1 MEGDNKIPF
10 TQNIEIKIEKNIN
23 FPENVEIS
31 HPKPTYNSKII
42 IDTGIDAEEKP
53 NPNSEL
59 NNDEKKENAPEE
71 KKEEEKEE
79 EYDLNKDYN
88 FLSILQF
95 INLFHKVLGLSPIS
109 STDLEFSLLH
119 TDIDPLCCN
128 VLSKLMQKKEQ
139 HRPTKQNKEKDKD
152 GNFTESNNNLIEKS
166 SNNLI
171 QKDKEINNAIFNQEN
186 LIQLNEEL
194 LKKINYF
201 YKIYI
206 RYLKKIYNVTESS
219 KLLDMIKED
228 TDIYN
233 STKYENDFYS
243 FTKFNLS
250 NKYYDDCDIKTELIV
265 KLFRDLNGAHPLRN
279 ISTAQELEILMS
291 NKDNEKN
298 NQNYQSTTEV
308 IDINNN
314 SIISEENN
322 TGVKTFES
330 LKTKQKVIILMF
342 FCNYCMS
349 FSGRQPLYLEEI
361 MSNTEDNFVENK
373 KILPL
378 FFDKNNYNYYIFPL
392 NKDCRIYKEK
402 IESWQ
407 IAKSIKESF
416 DIKIKNYSELEKML
430 EEEKDQNIT
439 KKLKDKLLE
448 FKANDEEEQKKIN
461 ANLKKEEI
469 YLKAKKL
476 REMNK
481 NCSEVEKY
489 KNTDYLLMS
498 MSNHM
503 MTRRQLNQITQLSQ
517 VSTRNKFNSLILK
530 EKPKELT
537 EEEKHQMKIEK
548 EKLEREKRMEKRNQR
563 IEKMQREEEYKL
575 AHPEEAQKLLNK
587 KKNREKEKKRN
598 KKRHS
603 WSDEESEY
611 DDNEFEEELLE
622 NYDNSDSEKKLKKKR
637 ASSSLKNIV
646 LSDEDEEIE
655 ENMYQPKKKKTKNLE
670 GGPNPVPQD
679 GESENKSEIIN
690 DGCLIYRYNSNQ
702 IELDGEWYVA
712 NDETNK
718 ERISYLFSGSQKTKE
733 ILLNIENTDI
743 NINMCS
749 ANLVECIQLDILF
762 KYCLEFLNGDYSG
775 YFIYYSKTIEER
787 FNINLDVQ
795 DSLVKISGTGNN
807 SLGNFN
813 LSGYFNFY
821 RNKEIIKEKNNVED
835 QVIKLAEFKINK
847 NYTKF
852 DPSVNE
858 KVIKSYKSV
867 KKNDKI
873 DIRLSDGIICAEVIE
888 SRSNK

>member
-1 MEGDNKIPF
+1 MEGDNKNSF
-10 TQNIEIKIEKNIN
+10 NQNIEIKIEKNIN
-23 FPENVEIS
+23 FPENVEFEQ
-31 HPKPTYNSKII
+31 PKPTYNSKII
-42 IDTGIDAEEKP
+42 IDTGEDPEEKP
-53 NPNSEL
+53 NSK
-59 NNDEKKENAPEE
+59 DEVKKENNEVNKENIEE
-71 KKEEEKEE
+71 VKKEEEKEE
-79 EYDLNKDYN
+79 KEEEEKYDLNKDYN

-109 STDLEFSLLH
+109 STELEFSLLH

-128 VLSKLMQKKEQ
+128 VLSKLLQKKEQ

-152 GNFTESNNNLIEKS
+152 GNFTESNNNLVEKS
-166 SNNLI
+166 SNNI
-171 QKDKEINNAIFNQEN
+171 TQKDKEINNAIFNQEN

-206 RYLKKIYNVTESS
+206 RYLKKIYNITDST

-228 TDIYN
+228 TEIYN

-265 KLFRDLNGAHPLRN
+265 KLFRDLNGEHPLRN
-279 ISTAQELEILMS
+279 INTSQELEILMS

-298 NQNYQSTTEV
+298 NQNYQSTTEI

-314 SIISEENN
+314 SVISEENN

-330 LKTKQKVIILMF
+330 LKTKQKVILLMF

-361 MSNTEDNFVENK
+361 MSNTEENFVDNK

-378 FFDKNNYNYYIFPL
+378 FFDKNSYNYYIFPL

-407 IAKSIKESF
+407 VSKSIKESF
-416 DIKIKNYSELEKML
+416 DIRIKNYSELEKLL
-430 EEEKDQNIT
+430 EEEKDQNIV
-439 KKLKDKLLE
+439 KILKDKLLE

-461 ANLKKEEI
+461 ANMKKEEI

-537 EEEKHQMKIEK
+537 EEEKHQMKVEK

-563 IEKMQREEEYKL
+563 YEKMQREKEYEL
-575 AHPEEAQKLLNK
+575 NHPEEAQKLLNK
-587 KKNREKEKKRN
+587 KKNREKERKKN

-611 DDNEFEEELLE
+611 EDNEFEEELLE
-622 NYDNSDSEKKLKKKR
+622 NYDNSDSEKKTKKKR
-637 ASSSLKNIV
+637 GNGSLKNIV
-646 LSDEDEEIE
+646 LSDDDEDIG
-655 ENMYQPKKKKTKNLE
+655 ENMYQPKKKKAKNINNESTDNLQ
-670 GGPNPVPQD
+670 QD
-679 GESENKSEIIN
+679 SNENKSEIIN
-690 DGCLIYRYNSNQ
+690 DGYLIYRYSSNQ
-702 IELDGEWYVA
+702 IELDGNWYVA
-712 NDETNK
+712 NDPSWK

-733 ILLNIENTDI
+733 IKLNIENTDI

-762 KYCLEFLNGDYSG
+762 QNCLEFLNGDYTG

-787 FNINLDVQ
+787 FNINLDIQ

-807 SLGNFN
+807 SLGNFELN
-813 LSGYFNFY
+813 GYFNFF
-821 RNKEIIKEKNNVED
+821 RNKDIIKEKNSVED
-835 QVIKLAEFKINK
+835 QVIKIAEFKINK
-847 NYTKF
+847 NYTLF
-852 DPSVNE
+852 NPTENE
-858 KVIKSYKSV
+858 KVIKSYNHRR
-867 KKNDKI
+867 KKND
-873 DIRLSDGIICAEVIE
+873 VIE
-888 SRSNK
+888 EGEE

>member
-1 MEGDNKIPF
+1 MEGDNKNSF
-10 TQNIEIKIEKNIN
+10 NQNIEIKIEKNIN
-23 FPENVEIS
+23 FPENVEFEQ
-31 HPKPTYNSKII
+31 PKPTYNSKII
-42 IDTGIDAEEKP
+42 IDTGEDPEEKP
-53 NPNSEL
+53 NSK
-59 NNDEKKENAPEE
+59 DEVKKENNKVNKENIEEE
-71 KKEEEKEE
+71 KKEEKKEEKEKEE
-79 EYDLNKDYN
+79 EEKYDLNKDYN

-109 STDLEFSLLH
+109 STELEFSLLH

-128 VLSKLMQKKEQ
+128 VLSKLLQKKEQ

-152 GNFTESNNNLIEKS
+152 GNFTESNNNLVEKS
-166 SNNLI
+166 SNNI
-171 QKDKEINNAIFNQEN
+171 TQKDKEINNAIFNQEN

-206 RYLKKIYNVTESS
+206 RYLKKIYNITDST

-228 TDIYN
+228 TEIYN

-265 KLFRDLNGAHPLRN
+265 KLFRDLNGEHPLRN
-279 ISTAQELEILMS
+279 INTSQELEILMS

-298 NQNYQSTTEV
+298 NQNYQSTTEI

-314 SIISEENN
+314 SVISEENN

-330 LKTKQKVIILMF
+330 LKTKQKVILLMF

-361 MSNTEDNFVENK
+361 MSNTEENFVDNK

-378 FFDKNNYNYYIFPL
+378 FFDKNSYNYYIFPL

-407 IAKSIKESF
+407 VSKSIKESF
-416 DIKIKNYSELEKML
+416 DIRIKNYSELEKLL
-430 EEEKDQNIT
+430 EEEKDQNIV
-439 KKLKDKLLE
+439 KILKDKLLE

-461 ANLKKEEI
+461 ANMKKEEI

-537 EEEKHQMKIEK
+537 EEEKHQMKVEK

-563 IEKMQREEEYKL
+563 YEKMQREKEYEL
-575 AHPEEAQKLLNK
+575 NHPEEAQKLLNK
-587 KKNREKEKKRN
+587 KKNREKERKKN

-611 DDNEFEEELLE
+611 EDNEFEEELLE
-622 NYDNSDSEKKLKKKR
+622 NYDNSDSEKKTKKKR
-637 ASSSLKNIV
+637 GNGSLKNIV
-646 LSDEDEEIE
+646 LSDDDEDIG
-655 ENMYQPKKKKTKNLE
+655 ENMYQPKKKKAKNINNESTDNLQ
-670 GGPNPVPQD
+670 QD
-679 GESENKSEIIN
+679 SNENKSEIIN
-690 DGCLIYRYNSNQ
+690 DGYLIYRYSSNQ
-702 IELDGEWYVA
+702 IELDGNWYVA
-712 NDETNK
+712 NDPSWK

-733 ILLNIENTDI
+733 IKLNIENTDI

-762 KYCLEFLNGDYSG
+762 QNCLEFLNGDYTG

-787 FNINLDVQ
+787 FNINLDIQ

-807 SLGNFN
+807 SLGNFELN
-813 LSGYFNFY
+813 GYFNFF
-821 RNKEIIKEKNNVED
+821 RNKDIIKEKNSVED
-835 QVIKLAEFKINK
+835 QVIKIAEFKINK
-847 NYTKF
+847 NYTLF
-852 DPSVNE
+852 NPTENE
-858 KVIKSYKSV
+858 KVIKSYNHRR
-867 KKNDKI
+867 KKND
-873 DIRLSDGIICAEVIE
+873 VIE
-888 SRSNK
+888 EGEE

>member
-1 MEGDNKIPF
+1 MEGDNKNSF
-10 TQNIEIKIEKNIN
+10 NQNIEIKIEKNIN
-23 FPENVEIS
+23 FPENVEFEQ
-31 HPKPTYNSKII
+31 PKPTYNSKII
-42 IDTGIDAEEKP
+42 IDTGEDPEEKP
-53 NPNSEL
+53 NSK
-59 NNDEKKENAPEE
+59 DEVKKENNEVNKENIEEE
-71 KKEEEKEE
+71 KKEEKKEEKEKEE
-79 EYDLNKDYN
+79 EEKYDLNKDYN

-109 STDLEFSLLH
+109 STELEFSLLH

-128 VLSKLMQKKEQ
+128 VLSKLLQKKEQ

-152 GNFTESNNNLIEKS
+152 GNFTESNNNLVEKS
-166 SNNLI
+166 SNNI
-171 QKDKEINNAIFNQEN
+171 TQKDKEINNAIFNQEN

-228 TDIYN
+228 TEIYN

-265 KLFRDLNGAHPLRN
+265 KLFRDLNGEHPLRN
-279 ISTAQELEILMS
+279 INTSQELEILMS

-298 NQNYQSTTEV
+298 NQNYQSTTEI

-314 SIISEENN
+314 SVISEENN

-330 LKTKQKVIILMF
+330 LKTKQKVILLMF

-361 MSNTEDNFVENK
+361 MSNTEENFVDNK

-378 FFDKNNYNYYIFPL
+378 FFDKNSYNYYIFPL

-407 IAKSIKESF
+407 VSKSIKESF
-416 DIKIKNYSELEKML
+416 DIRIKNYSELEKLL
-430 EEEKDQNIT
+430 EEEKDQNIV
-439 KKLKDKLLE
+439 KILKDKLLE

-461 ANLKKEEI
+461 ANMKKEEI

-537 EEEKHQMKIEK
+537 EEEKHQMKVEK

-563 IEKMQREEEYKL
+563 YEKMQREKEYEL
-575 AHPEEAQKLLNK
+575 NHPEEAQKLLNK
-587 KKNREKEKKRN
+587 KKNREKERKKN

-611 DDNEFEEELLE
+611 EDNEFEEELLE
-622 NYDNSDSEKKLKKKR
+622 NYDNSDSEKKTKKKR
-637 ASSSLKNIV
+637 GNGSLKNIV
-646 LSDEDEEIE
+646 LSDDDEDIG
-655 ENMYQPKKKKTKNLE
+655 ENMYQPKKKKAKNINNESTDNLQ
-670 GGPNPVPQD
+670 QD
-679 GESENKSEIIN
+679 SNENKSEIIN
-690 DGCLIYRYNSNQ
+690 DGYLIYRYSSNQ
-702 IELDGEWYVA
+702 IELDGNWYVA
-712 NDETNK
+712 NDPSWK

-733 ILLNIENTDI
+733 IKLNIENTDI

-762 KYCLEFLNGDYSG
+762 QNCLEFLNGDYTG

-787 FNINLDVQ
+787 FNINLDIQ
-795 DSLVKISGTGNN
+795 DSLVKISGTANN
-807 SLGNFN
+807 SLGNFELN
-813 LSGYFNFY
+813 GYFNFF
-821 RNKEIIKEKNNVED
+821 RNKDIIKEKNSVED
-835 QVIKLAEFKINK
+835 QVIKIAEFKINK
-847 NYTKF
+847 NYTLF
-852 DPSVNE
+852 NPTENE
-858 KVIKSYKSV
+858 KVIKSYNHRR
-867 KKNDKI
+867 KKND
-873 DIRLSDGIICAEVIE
+873 VIE
-888 SRSNK
+888 EGEE

>member
-1 MEGDNKIPF
+1 MEGDNKNSF
-10 TQNIEIKIEKNIN
+10 NQNIEIKIEKNIN
-23 FPENVEIS
+23 FPENVEFEQ
-31 HPKPTYNSKII
+31 PKPTYNSKII
-42 IDTGIDAEEKP
+42 IDTGEDPEEKP
-53 NPNSEL
+53 NSKEEVKKE
-59 NNDEKKENAPEE
+59 NNEEKKENIEEE
-71 KKEEEKEE
+71 KKEEEKEKEKEE

-95 INLFHKVLGLSPIS
+95 INLFHKVLGISPIS
-109 STDLEFSLLH
+109 STELEFSLLH

-128 VLSKLMQKKEQ
+128 VLSKLLQKKEQ
-139 HRPTKQNKEKDKD
+139 HRPTKQNKDKDKD

-166 SNNLI
+166 SNNLA
-171 QKDKEINNAIFNQEN
+171 QKDKEINNAIFSQEN

-206 RYLKKIYNVTESS
+206 RYLKKIYNVTDST

-265 KLFRDLNGAHPLRN
+265 KLFRDLNGEHPLRN
-279 ISTAQELEILMS
+279 INTSQELEILMS

-298 NQNYQSTTEV
+298 NQNYQSTTEI

-330 LKTKQKVIILMF
+330 LKTKQKVILLMF

-361 MSNTEDNFVENK
+361 MSNTEETFVDNK

-407 IAKSIKESF
+407 VSKSIKDSF
-416 DIKIKNYSELEKML
+416 EIKIKNYSELEKLL
-430 EEEKDQNIT
+430 EEEKDQNII

-448 FKANDEEEQKKIN
+448 FKANDEEEQKKIS
-461 ANLKKEEI
+461 ANMKKEEI

-563 IEKMQREEEYKL
+563 YEKMQREKEYEL
-575 AHPEEAQKLLNK
+575 NHPEEAQKLLNK
-587 KKNREKEKKRN
+587 KKNREKERKKN

-611 DDNEFEEELLE
+611 EDNEFEEELLE
-622 NYDNSDSEKKLKKKR
+622 NYDNSDSEKKTKKKR
-637 ASSSLKNIV
+637 GNGNLKNIV
-646 LSDEDEEIE
+646 LSDDDEDIG
-655 ENMYQPKKKKTKNLE
+655 ENMYQPKKKKTKNINNESSDNLQQE
-670 GGPNPVPQD
+670 PN
-679 GESENKSEIIN
+679 ENKSEIIN
-690 DGCLIYRYNSNQ
+690 DGYLIYRYSSNQ
-702 IELDGEWYVA
+702 IELEGNWYVG
-712 NDETNK
+712 DDPSWK

-733 ILLNIENTDI
+733 IKLNIENTDI
-743 NINMCS
+743 NINLCS
-749 ANLVECIQLDILF
+749 ANLIECIQLDILF
-762 KYCLEFLNGDYSG
+762 QNCLEFLNGDYTG

-787 FNINLDVQ
+787 FNINLDIQ

-807 SLGNFN
+807 SLGNFELN
-813 LSGYFNFY
+813 GYFNFF
-821 RNKEIIKEKNNVED
+821 RNKDIIKEKNNVED
-835 QVIKLAEFKINK
+835 QVIKIAEFKINK
-847 NYTKF
+847 NYTLF
-852 DPSVNE
+852 NPTENE
-858 KVIKSYKSV
+858 KVIKSYNHRR
-867 KKNDKI
+867 KKND
-873 DIRLSDGIICAEVIE
+873 VIE
-888 SRSNK
+888 EGEE

>member
-448 FKANDEEEQKKIN
+448 FKANDEEEQQKIN

-637 ASSSLKNIV
+637 ASNSLKNIV

-852 DPSVNE
+852 DPSENE
-858 KVIKSYKSV
+858 KVIKSYNHRR
-867 KKNDKI
+867 KKNDVVEE
-873 DIRLSDGIICAEVIE
+873 GEE
-888 SRSNK
+888 

>member
-1 MEGDNKIPF
+1 MEGDNKNSF
-10 TQNIEIKIEKNIN
+10 NQNIEIKIEKNIN
-23 FPENVEIS
+23 FPENVEFEQ
-31 HPKPTYNSKII
+31 PKPTYNSKII
-42 IDTGIDAEEKP
+42 IDTGEDPEEKP
-53 NPNSEL
+53 NSK
-59 NNDEKKENAPEE
+59 DEVKKENNKVNKENIEEE
-71 KKEEEKEE
+71 KKEEKKEEKEKEE
-79 EYDLNKDYN
+79 EEKYDLNKDYN

-109 STDLEFSLLH
+109 STELEFSLLH

-128 VLSKLMQKKEQ
+128 VLSKLLQKKEQ

-152 GNFTESNNNLIEKS
+152 GNFTESNNNLVEKS
-166 SNNLI
+166 SNNI
-171 QKDKEINNAIFNQEN
+171 TQKDKEINNAIFNQEN

-206 RYLKKIYNVTESS
+206 RYLKKIYNITDST

-228 TDIYN
+228 TEIYN

-265 KLFRDLNGAHPLRN
+265 KLFRDLNGEHPLRN
-279 ISTAQELEILMS
+279 INTSQELEILMS

-298 NQNYQSTTEV
+298 NQNYQSTTEI

-314 SIISEENN
+314 SVISEENN

-330 LKTKQKVIILMF
+330 LKTKQKVILLMF

-361 MSNTEDNFVENK
+361 MSNTEENFVDNK

-378 FFDKNNYNYYIFPL
+378 FFDKNSYNYYIFPL

-407 IAKSIKESF
+407 VSKSIKESF
-416 DIKIKNYSELEKML
+416 DIRIKNYSELEKLL
-430 EEEKDQNIT
+430 EEEKDQNIV
-439 KKLKDKLLE
+439 KILKDKLLE

-461 ANLKKEEI
+461 ANMKKEEI

-537 EEEKHQMKIEK
+537 EEEKHQMKVEK

-563 IEKMQREEEYKL
+563 YEKMQREKEYEL
-575 AHPEEAQKLLNK
+575 NHPEEAQKLLNK
-587 KKNREKEKKRN
+587 KKNREKERKKN

-611 DDNEFEEELLE
+611 EDNEFEEELLE
-622 NYDNSDSEKKLKKKR
+622 NYDNSDSEKKTKKKR
-637 ASSSLKNIV
+637 GNGSLKNIV
-646 LSDEDEEIE
+646 LSDDDEDIG
-655 ENMYQPKKKKTKNLE
+655 ENMYQPKKKKAKNINNESTDNLQ
-670 GGPNPVPQD
+670 QD
-679 GESENKSEIIN
+679 SNENKSEIIN
-690 DGCLIYRYNSNQ
+690 DGYLIYRYSSNQ
-702 IELDGEWYVA
+702 IELDGNWYVA
-712 NDETNK
+712 NDPSWK

-733 ILLNIENTDI
+733 IKLNIENTDI
-743 NINMCS
+743 NVNICS

-762 KYCLEFLNGDYSG
+762 QNCLEFLNGDYTG

-787 FNINLDVQ
+787 FNINLDIQ

-807 SLGNFN
+807 SLGNFELN
-813 LSGYFNFY
+813 GYFNFF
-821 RNKEIIKEKNNVED
+821 RNKDIIKEKNSVED
-835 QVIKLAEFKINK
+835 QVIKIAEFKINK
-847 NYTKF
+847 NYTLF
-852 DPSVNE
+852 NPTENE
-858 KVIKSYKSV
+858 KVIKSYNHRR
-867 KKNDKI
+867 KKND
-873 DIRLSDGIICAEVIE
+873 VIE
-888 SRSNK
+888 EGEE

>member
-59 NNDEKKENAPEE
+59 NNDEKKEDAPEE

-575 AHPEEAQKLLNK
+575 THPEEAQKLLNK

-637 ASSSLKNIV
+637 ASNSLKNIV

-852 DPSVNE
+852 DPSENE
-858 KVIKSYKSV
+858 KVIKSYNHRR
-867 KKNDKI
+867 KKNDVVEE
-873 DIRLSDGIICAEVIE
+873 GEE
-888 SRSNK
+888 

>member
-265 KLFRDLNGAHPLRN
+265 KLFRDLNGVHPLRN

-575 AHPEEAQKLLNK
+575 AHPEESQKLLNK

-637 ASSSLKNIV
+637 ASNSLKNIV

-852 DPSVNE
+852 DPSENE
-858 KVIKSYKSV
+858 KVIKSYNHRR
-867 KKNDKI
+867 KKNDVVEE
-873 DIRLSDGIICAEVIE
+873 GEE
-888 SRSNK
+888 

>member
-1 MEGDNKIPF
+1 MEGDNKNSF
-10 TQNIEIKIEKNIN
+10 NQNIEIKIEKNIN
-23 FPENVEIS
+23 FPENVEFEQ
-31 HPKPTYNSKII
+31 PKPTYNSKII
-42 IDTGIDAEEKP
+42 IDTGEDPEEKP
-53 NPNSEL
+53 NSK
-59 NNDEKKENAPEE
+59 DEVKKENNEVNKENIKEE

-79 EYDLNKDYN
+79 KEEEEKYDLNKDYN

-109 STDLEFSLLH
+109 STELEFSLLH

-128 VLSKLMQKKEQ
+128 VLSKLLQKKEQ

-152 GNFTESNNNLIEKS
+152 GNFTESNNNLVEKS
-166 SNNLI
+166 SNNI
-171 QKDKEINNAIFNQEN
+171 TQKDKEINNAIFNQEN

-206 RYLKKIYNVTESS
+206 RYLKKIYNITDST

-228 TDIYN
+228 TEVYN

-265 KLFRDLNGAHPLRN
+265 KLFRDLNGEHPLRN
-279 ISTAQELEILMS
+279 INTSQELEILMS

-298 NQNYQSTTEV
+298 NQNYQSTTEI

-314 SIISEENN
+314 SVISEENN

-330 LKTKQKVIILMF
+330 LKTKQKVILLMF

-361 MSNTEDNFVENK
+361 MSNTEENFVDNK

-378 FFDKNNYNYYIFPL
+378 FFDKNSYNYYIFPL

-407 IAKSIKESF
+407 VSKSIKESF
-416 DIKIKNYSELEKML
+416 DIRIKNYSELEKLL
-430 EEEKDQNIT
+430 EEEKDQNIV
-439 KKLKDKLLE
+439 KILKDKLLE

-461 ANLKKEEI
+461 ANMKKEEI

-537 EEEKHQMKIEK
+537 EEEKHQMKVEK

-563 IEKMQREEEYKL
+563 YEKMQREKEYEL
-575 AHPEEAQKLLNK
+575 NHPEEAQKLLNK
-587 KKNREKEKKRN
+587 KKNREKERKKN

-603 WSDEESEY
+603 WSDEEESEY
-611 DDNEFEEELLE
+611 EDNEFEEELLE
-622 NYDNSDSEKKLKKKR
+622 NYDNSDSEKKTKKKR
-637 ASSSLKNIV
+637 GNGSLKNIV
-646 LSDEDEEIE
+646 LSDDDEDIG
-655 ENMYQPKKKKTKNLE
+655 ENMYQPKKKKAKNINNESTDNLQ
-670 GGPNPVPQD
+670 QD
-679 GESENKSEIIN
+679 SNENKSEIIN
-690 DGCLIYRYNSNQ
+690 DGYLIYRYSSNQ
-702 IELDGEWYVA
+702 IELDGNWYVA
-712 NDETNK
+712 NDPSWK

-733 ILLNIENTDI
+733 IKLNIENTDI
-743 NINMCS
+743 NVNICS

-762 KYCLEFLNGDYSG
+762 QNCLEFLNGDYTG

-787 FNINLDVQ
+787 FNINLDIQ

-807 SLGNFN
+807 SLGNFELN
-813 LSGYFNFY
+813 GYFNFF
-821 RNKEIIKEKNNVED
+821 RNKDIIKEKNSVED
-835 QVIKLAEFKINK
+835 QVIKIAEFKINK
-847 NYTKF
+847 NYTLF
-852 DPSVNE
+852 NPTENE
-858 KVIKSYKSV
+858 KVIKSYNHRR
-867 KKNDKI
+867 KKND
-873 DIRLSDGIICAEVIE
+873 VIE
-888 SRSNK
+888 EGEE

>member
-1 MEGDNKIPF
+1 MEGDNKNSF
-10 TQNIEIKIEKNIN
+10 NQNIEIKIEKNIN
-23 FPENVEIS
+23 FPENVEFEQ
-31 HPKPTYNSKII
+31 PKPTYNSKII
-42 IDTGIDAEEKP
+42 IDTGEDPEEKP
-53 NPNSEL
+53 NSK
-59 NNDEKKENAPEE
+59 DEVKKENNEVNKENIEE
-71 KKEEEKEE
+71 VKKEEEKEE
-79 EYDLNKDYN
+79 KEEEEKYDLNKDYN

-109 STDLEFSLLH
+109 STELEFSLLH

-128 VLSKLMQKKEQ
+128 VLSKLLQKKEQ

-152 GNFTESNNNLIEKS
+152 GNFTESNNNLVEKS
-166 SNNLI
+166 SNNI
-171 QKDKEINNAIFNQEN
+171 TQKDKEINNAIFNQEN

-206 RYLKKIYNVTESS
+206 RYLKKIYNITDST

-228 TDIYN
+228 TEVYN

-265 KLFRDLNGAHPLRN
+265 KLFRDLNGEHPLRN
-279 ISTAQELEILMS
+279 INTSQELEILLS

-298 NQNYQSTTEV
+298 NQNYQSTTEI

-314 SIISEENN
+314 SVISEENN

-330 LKTKQKVIILMF
+330 LKTKQKVILLMF

-361 MSNTEDNFVENK
+361 MSNTEENFVDNK

-378 FFDKNNYNYYIFPL
+378 FFDKNSYNYYIFPL

-407 IAKSIKESF
+407 VSKSIKESF
-416 DIKIKNYSELEKML
+416 DIRIKNYSELEKLL
-430 EEEKDQNIT
+430 EEEKDQNIV
-439 KKLKDKLLE
+439 KILKDKLLE

-461 ANLKKEEI
+461 ANMKKEEI

-537 EEEKHQMKIEK
+537 EEEKHQMKVEK

-563 IEKMQREEEYKL
+563 YEKMQREKEYEL
-575 AHPEEAQKLLNK
+575 NHPEEAQKLLNK
-587 KKNREKEKKRN
+587 KKNREKERKKN

-611 DDNEFEEELLE
+611 EDNEFEEELLE
-622 NYDNSDSEKKLKKKR
+622 NYDNSDSEKKTKKKR
-637 ASSSLKNIV
+637 GNGSLKNIV
-646 LSDEDEEIE
+646 LSDDDEDIG
-655 ENMYQPKKKKTKNLE
+655 ENMYQPKKKKAKNINNESTDNLQ
-670 GGPNPVPQD
+670 QD
-679 GESENKSEIIN
+679 SNENKSEIIN
-690 DGCLIYRYNSNQ
+690 DGYLIYRYSSNQ
-702 IELDGEWYVA
+702 IELDGNWYVA
-712 NDETNK
+712 NDPSWK

-733 ILLNIENTDI
+733 IKLNIENTDI
-743 NINMCS
+743 NVNICS

-762 KYCLEFLNGDYSG
+762 QNCLEFLNGDYTG

-787 FNINLDVQ
+787 FNINLDIQ

-807 SLGNFN
+807 SLGNFELN
-813 LSGYFNFY
+813 GYFNFF
-821 RNKEIIKEKNNVED
+821 RNKDIIKEKNSVED
-835 QVIKLAEFKINK
+835 QVIKIAEFKINK
-847 NYTKF
+847 NYTLF
-852 DPSVNE
+852 NPTENE
-858 KVIKSYKSV
+858 KVIKSYNHRR
-867 KKNDKI
+867 KKND
-873 DIRLSDGIICAEVIE
+873 VIE
-888 SRSNK
+888 EGEE

>member
-1 MEGDNKIPF
+1 MEGDNKNSF
-10 TQNIEIKIEKNIN
+10 NQNIEIKIEKNIN
-23 FPENVEIS
+23 FPENVEFEQ
-31 HPKPTYNSKII
+31 PKPTYNSKII
-42 IDTGIDAEEKP
+42 IDTGEDPEEKP
-53 NPNSEL
+53 NSK
-59 NNDEKKENAPEE
+59 DEVKKENNKVNKENIEEE
-71 KKEEEKEE
+71 KKEEKKEEKEKEE
-79 EYDLNKDYN
+79 EEKYDLNKDYN

-109 STDLEFSLLH
+109 STELEFSLLH

-128 VLSKLMQKKEQ
+128 VLSKLLQKKEQ

-152 GNFTESNNNLIEKS
+152 GNFTESNNNLVEKS
-166 SNNLI
+166 SNNI
-171 QKDKEINNAIFNQEN
+171 TQKDKEINNAIFNQEN

-206 RYLKKIYNVTESS
+206 RYLKKIYNITDST

-228 TDIYN
+228 TEIYN

-265 KLFRDLNGAHPLRN
+265 KLFRDLNGEHPLRN
-279 ISTAQELEILMS
+279 INISQELEILMS

-298 NQNYQSTTEV
+298 NQNYQSTTEI

-314 SIISEENN
+314 SVISEENN

-330 LKTKQKVIILMF
+330 LKTKQKVILLMF

-361 MSNTEDNFVENK
+361 MSNTEENFVDNK

-378 FFDKNNYNYYIFPL
+378 FFDKNSYNYYIFPL

-407 IAKSIKESF
+407 VSKSIKESF
-416 DIKIKNYSELEKML
+416 DIRIKNYSELEKLL
-430 EEEKDQNIT
+430 EEEKDQNIV
-439 KKLKDKLLE
+439 KILKDKLLE

-461 ANLKKEEI
+461 ANMKKEEI

-537 EEEKHQMKIEK
+537 EEEKHQMKVEK

-563 IEKMQREEEYKL
+563 YEKMQREKEYEL
-575 AHPEEAQKLLNK
+575 NHPEEAQKLLNK
-587 KKNREKEKKRN
+587 KKNREKERKKN

-611 DDNEFEEELLE
+611 EDNEFEEELLE
-622 NYDNSDSEKKLKKKR
+622 NYDNSDSEKKTKKKR
-637 ASSSLKNIV
+637 GNGSLKNIV
-646 LSDEDEEIE
+646 LSDDDEDIG
-655 ENMYQPKKKKTKNLE
+655 ENMYQPKKKKAKNINNESTDNLQ
-670 GGPNPVPQD
+670 QD
-679 GESENKSEIIN
+679 SNENKSEIIN
-690 DGCLIYRYNSNQ
+690 DGYLIYRYSSNQ
-702 IELDGEWYVA
+702 IELDGNWYVA
-712 NDETNK
+712 NDPSWK

-733 ILLNIENTDI
+733 IKLNIENTDI
-743 NINMCS
+743 NVNICS

-762 KYCLEFLNGDYSG
+762 QNCLEFLNGDYTG

-787 FNINLDVQ
+787 FNINLDIQ

-807 SLGNFN
+807 SLGNFELN
-813 LSGYFNFY
+813 GYFNFF
-821 RNKEIIKEKNNVED
+821 RNKDIIKEKNSVED
-835 QVIKLAEFKINK
+835 QVIKIAEFKINK
-847 NYTKF
+847 NYTLF
-852 DPSVNE
+852 NPTENE
-858 KVIKSYKSV
+858 KVIKSYNHRR
-867 KKNDKI
+867 KKND
-873 DIRLSDGIICAEVIE
+873 VIE
-888 SRSNK
+888 EGEE

>member
-1 MEGDNKIPF
+1 MEGDNKNSF
-10 TQNIEIKIEKNIN
+10 NQNIEIKIEKNIN
-23 FPENVEIS
+23 FPENVEFEQ
-31 HPKPTYNSKII
+31 PKPTYNSKII
-42 IDTGIDAEEKP
+42 IDTGEDPEEKP
-53 NPNSEL
+53 NSK
-59 NNDEKKENAPEE
+59 DEVKKENNEVNKENIKEVKKQEE
-71 KKEEEKEE
+71 KEEKEE
-79 EYDLNKDYN
+79 EEKYDLNKDYN

-109 STDLEFSLLH
+109 STELEFSLLH

-128 VLSKLMQKKEQ
+128 VLSKLLQKKEQ

-152 GNFTESNNNLIEKS
+152 GNFTESNNNLVEKS
-166 SNNLI
+166 SNNI
-171 QKDKEINNAIFNQEN
+171 TQKDKEINNAIFNQEN

-206 RYLKKIYNVTESS
+206 RYLKKIYNITDST

-228 TDIYN
+228 TEVYN

-265 KLFRDLNGAHPLRN
+265 KLFRDLNGEHPLRN
-279 ISTAQELEILMS
+279 INTSQELEILMS

-298 NQNYQSTTEV
+298 NQNYQSTTEI

-314 SIISEENN
+314 SVISEENN

-330 LKTKQKVIILMF
+330 LKTKQKVILLMF

-361 MSNTEDNFVENK
+361 MSNKEENFVDNK

-378 FFDKNNYNYYIFPL
+378 FFDKNSYNYYIFPL

-407 IAKSIKESF
+407 VSKSIKESF
-416 DIKIKNYSELEKML
+416 DIRIKNYSELEKLL
-430 EEEKDQNIT
+430 EEEKDQNIV
-439 KKLKDKLLE
+439 KILKDKLLE

-461 ANLKKEEI
+461 ANMKKEEI

-537 EEEKHQMKIEK
+537 EEEKHQMKVEK

-563 IEKMQREEEYKL
+563 YEKMQREKEYEL
-575 AHPEEAQKLLNK
+575 NHPEEAQKLLNK
-587 KKNREKEKKRN
+587 KKNREKERKKN

-611 DDNEFEEELLE
+611 EDNEFEEELLE
-622 NYDNSDSEKKLKKKR
+622 NYDNSDSEKKTKKKR
-637 ASSSLKNIV
+637 GNGSLKNIV
-646 LSDEDEEIE
+646 LSDDDEDIG
-655 ENMYQPKKKKTKNLE
+655 ENMYQPKKKKAKNINNESTDNLQ
-670 GGPNPVPQD
+670 QD
-679 GESENKSEIIN
+679 SNENKSEIIN
-690 DGCLIYRYNSNQ
+690 DGYLIYRYSSNQ
-702 IELDGEWYVA
+702 IELDGNWYVA
-712 NDETNK
+712 NDPSWK

-733 ILLNIENTDI
+733 IKLNIENTDI
-743 NINMCS
+743 NVNLCS

-762 KYCLEFLNGDYSG
+762 QNCLEFLNGDYTG

-787 FNINLDVQ
+787 FNINLDIQ

-807 SLGNFN
+807 SLGNFELN
-813 LSGYFNFY
+813 GYFNFF
-821 RNKEIIKEKNNVED
+821 RNKDIIKEKNSVED
-835 QVIKLAEFKINK
+835 QVIKIAEFKINK
-847 NYTKF
+847 NYTLF
-852 DPSVNE
+852 NPTENE
-858 KVIKSYKSV
+858 KVIKSYNHRR
-867 KKNDKI
+867 KKND
-873 DIRLSDGIICAEVIE
+873 VIE
-888 SRSNK
+888 EGEE

>member
-1 MEGDNKIPF
+1 MEGDNKNSF
-10 TQNIEIKIEKNIN
+10 NQNIEIKIEKNIN
-23 FPENVEIS
+23 FPENVEFEQ
-31 HPKPTYNSKII
+31 PKPTYNSKII
-42 IDTGIDAEEKP
+42 IDTGEDPEEKP
-53 NPNSEL
+53 NSK
-59 NNDEKKENAPEE
+59 DEVKKENNEIKKENIEEE

-79 EYDLNKDYN
+79 KEEEEKYDLNKDYN

-109 STDLEFSLLH
+109 STELEFSLLH

-128 VLSKLMQKKEQ
+128 VLSKLLQKKEQ

-152 GNFTESNNNLIEKS
+152 GNFTESNNNLVEKS
-166 SNNLI
+166 SNNI
-171 QKDKEINNAIFNQEN
+171 TQKDKEINNAIFNQEN

-206 RYLKKIYNVTESS
+206 RYLKKIYNITDST

-228 TDIYN
+228 TEIYN

-265 KLFRDLNGAHPLRN
+265 KLFRDLNGEHPLRN
-279 ISTAQELEILMS
+279 INTSQELEILMS

-298 NQNYQSTTEV
+298 NQNYQSTTEI

-314 SIISEENN
+314 SVISEENN

-330 LKTKQKVIILMF
+330 LKTKQKVILLMF

-361 MSNTEDNFVENK
+361 MSNTEENFVDNK

-378 FFDKNNYNYYIFPL
+378 FFDKNSYNYYIFPL

-407 IAKSIKESF
+407 VSKSIKESF
-416 DIKIKNYSELEKML
+416 DIRIKNYSELEKLL
-430 EEEKDQNIT
+430 EEEKDQNIV
-439 KKLKDKLLE
+439 KILKDKLLE

-461 ANLKKEEI
+461 ANMKKEEI

-537 EEEKHQMKIEK
+537 EEEKHQMKVEK
-548 EKLEREKRMEKRNQR
+548 EKLERDKRMEKRNQR
-563 IEKMQREEEYKL
+563 YEKMQREKEYEL
-575 AHPEEAQKLLNK
+575 NHPEEAQKLLNK
-587 KKNREKEKKRN
+587 KKNREKERKKN

-611 DDNEFEEELLE
+611 EDNEFEEELLE
-622 NYDNSDSEKKLKKKR
+622 NYDNSDSEKKTKKKR
-637 ASSSLKNIV
+637 GNGSLKNIV
-646 LSDEDEEIE
+646 LSDDDEDIG
-655 ENMYQPKKKKTKNLE
+655 ENMYQPKKKKAKNINNESTDNLQ
-670 GGPNPVPQD
+670 QD
-679 GESENKSEIIN
+679 SNENKSEIIN
-690 DGCLIYRYNSNQ
+690 DGYLIYRYSSNQ
-702 IELDGEWYVA
+702 IELDGNWYVA
-712 NDETNK
+712 NDPSWK

-733 ILLNIENTDI
+733 IKLNIENTDI

-762 KYCLEFLNGDYSG
+762 QNCLEFLNGDYTG

-787 FNINLDVQ
+787 FNINLDIQ

-807 SLGNFN
+807 SLGNFELN
-813 LSGYFNFY
+813 GYFNFF
-821 RNKEIIKEKNNVED
+821 RNKDIIKEKNSVED
-835 QVIKLAEFKINK
+835 QVIKIAEFKINK
-847 NYTKF
+847 NYTLF
-852 DPSVNE
+852 NPTENE
-858 KVIKSYKSV
+858 KVIKSYNHRR
-867 KKNDKI
+867 KKND
-873 DIRLSDGIICAEVIE
+873 VIE
-888 SRSNK
+888 EGEE

>member
-1 MEGDNKIPF
+1 MEGDNKNSF
-10 TQNIEIKIEKNIN
+10 NQNIEIKIEKNIN
-23 FPENVEIS
+23 FPENVEFEQ
-31 HPKPTYNSKII
+31 PKPTYNSKII
-42 IDTGIDAEEKP
+42 IDTGEDPEEKP
-53 NPNSEL
+53 NSK
-59 NNDEKKENAPEE
+59 DEVKKENNEVNKENIEEE
-71 KKEEEKEE
+71 KKDEEKEEKEE
-79 EYDLNKDYN
+79 EEKYDLNKDYN

-109 STDLEFSLLH
+109 STELEFSLLH

-128 VLSKLMQKKEQ
+128 VLSKLLQKKEQ

-166 SNNLI
+166 SNNI
-171 QKDKEINNAIFNQEN
+171 TQKDKEINNAIFNQEN

-206 RYLKKIYNVTESS
+206 RYLKKIYNITDST

-228 TDIYN
+228 TEVYN

-265 KLFRDLNGAHPLRN
+265 KLFRDLNGEHPLRN
-279 ISTAQELEILMS
+279 INTSQELEILMS

-298 NQNYQSTTEV
+298 NQNYQSTTEI

-314 SIISEENN
+314 SVISEENN

-330 LKTKQKVIILMF
+330 LKTKQKVILLMF

-361 MSNTEDNFVENK
+361 MSNTEENFVDNK

-378 FFDKNNYNYYIFPL
+378 FFDKNSYNYYIFPL

-407 IAKSIKESF
+407 VSKSIKESF
-416 DIKIKNYSELEKML
+416 DIRIKNYSELEKLL
-430 EEEKDQNIT
+430 EEEKDQNIV
-439 KKLKDKLLE
+439 KILKDKLLE

-461 ANLKKEEI
+461 ANMKKEEI

-537 EEEKHQMKIEK
+537 EEEKHQMKVEK
-548 EKLEREKRMEKRNQR
+548 EKLERDKRMEKRNQR
-563 IEKMQREEEYKL
+563 YEKMQREKEYEL
-575 AHPEEAQKLLNK
+575 NHPEEAQKLLNK
-587 KKNREKEKKRN
+587 KKNREKERKKN

-611 DDNEFEEELLE
+611 EDNEFEEELLE
-622 NYDNSDSEKKLKKKR
+622 NYDNSDSEKKTKKKR
-637 ASSSLKNIV
+637 GNGSLKNIV
-646 LSDEDEEIE
+646 LSDDDEDIG
-655 ENMYQPKKKKTKNLE
+655 ENMYQPKKKKAKNINNESTDNLQ
-670 GGPNPVPQD
+670 QD
-679 GESENKSEIIN
+679 SNENKSEIIN
-690 DGCLIYRYNSNQ
+690 DGYLIYRYSSNQ
-702 IELDGEWYVA
+702 IELDGNWYVA
-712 NDETNK
+712 NDPSWK

-733 ILLNIENTDI
+733 IKLNIENTDI

-762 KYCLEFLNGDYSG
+762 QNCLEFLNGDYTG

-787 FNINLDVQ
+787 FNINLDIQ

-807 SLGNFN
+807 SLGNFELN
-813 LSGYFNFY
+813 GYFNFF
-821 RNKEIIKEKNNVED
+821 RNKDIIKEKNSVED
-835 QVIKLAEFKINK
+835 QVIKIAEFKINK
-847 NYTKF
+847 NYTLF
-852 DPSVNE
+852 NPTENE
-858 KVIKSYKSV
+858 KVIKSYNHRR
-867 KKNDKI
+867 KKND
-873 DIRLSDGIICAEVIE
+873 VIE
-888 SRSNK
+888 EGEE

>member
-1 MEGDNKIPF
+1 MEGDNKNSF
-10 TQNIEIKIEKNIN
+10 NQNIEIKIEKNIN
-23 FPENVEIS
+23 FPENVEFEQ
-31 HPKPTYNSKII
+31 PKPTYNSKII
-42 IDTGIDAEEKP
+42 IDTGEDPEEKP
-53 NPNSEL
+53 NSIDEVKKE
-59 NNDEKKENAPEE
+59 NNEEKKENIEEE
-71 KKEEEKEE
+71 KKEEEKEKEKEE

-95 INLFHKVLGLSPIS
+95 INLFHKVLGISPIS
-109 STDLEFSLLH
+109 STELEFSLLH

-128 VLSKLMQKKEQ
+128 VLSKLLQKKEQ
-139 HRPTKQNKEKDKD
+139 HKPAKQNKEKDKD
-152 GNFTESNNNLIEKS
+152 GNFTESNNNLVEKS
-166 SNNLI
+166 SNNI
-171 QKDKEINNAIFNQEN
+171 TQKDKEINNAIFNQEN

-206 RYLKKIYNVTESS
+206 RYLKKIYNITDST

-228 TDIYN
+228 TEVYN

-265 KLFRDLNGAHPLRN
+265 KLFRDLNGEHPLRN
-279 ISTAQELEILMS
+279 INTSQELEILLS

-298 NQNYQSTTEV
+298 NQNYQSTTEI

-314 SIISEENN
+314 SVISEENN

-330 LKTKQKVIILMF
+330 LKTKQKVILLMF

-361 MSNTEDNFVENK
+361 MSNTEENFVDNK

-378 FFDKNNYNYYIFPL
+378 FFDKNSYNYYIFPL

-407 IAKSIKESF
+407 VSKSIKESF
-416 DIKIKNYSELEKML
+416 DIRIKNYSELEKLL
-430 EEEKDQNIT
+430 EEEKDQNIV
-439 KKLKDKLLE
+439 KILKDKLLE

-461 ANLKKEEI
+461 ANMKKEEI

-537 EEEKHQMKIEK
+537 EEEKHQMKVEK
-548 EKLEREKRMEKRNQR
+548 EKSERDKRMEKRNQR
-563 IEKMQREEEYKL
+563 YEKMQREKEYEL
-575 AHPEEAQKLLNK
+575 NHPEEAQKLLNK
-587 KKNREKEKKRN
+587 KKNREKERKKN

-611 DDNEFEEELLE
+611 EDNEFEEELLE
-622 NYDNSDSEKKLKKKR
+622 NYDNSDSEKKTKKKR
-637 ASSSLKNIV
+637 GNGNLKNIV
-646 LSDEDEEIE
+646 LSDDDEDIG
-655 ENMYQPKKKKTKNLE
+655 ENMYQPKKKKAKNINNESTDNLQ
-670 GGPNPVPQD
+670 QD
-679 GESENKSEIIN
+679 SNENKSEIIN
-690 DGCLIYRYNSNQ
+690 DGYLIYRYSSNQ
-702 IELDGEWYVA
+702 IELDGNWYVA
-712 NDETNK
+712 NDPSWK

-733 ILLNIENTDI
+733 IKLNIENTDI

-762 KYCLEFLNGDYSG
+762 QNCLEFLNGDYTG

-787 FNINLDVQ
+787 FNINLDIQ

-807 SLGNFN
+807 SLGNFELN
-813 LSGYFNFY
+813 GYFNFF
-821 RNKEIIKEKNNVED
+821 RNKDIIKEKNSVED
-835 QVIKLAEFKINK
+835 QVIKIAEFKINK
-847 NYTKF
+847 NYTLF
-852 DPSVNE
+852 NPTENE
-858 KVIKSYKSV
+858 KVIKSYNHRR
-867 KKNDKI
+867 KKND
-873 DIRLSDGIICAEVIE
+873 VIE
-888 SRSNK
+888 EGEE

>member
-1 MEGDNKIPF
+1 MEGDNKNSF
-10 TQNIEIKIEKNIN
+10 NQNIEIKIEKNIN
-23 FPENVEIS
+23 FPENVEFEQ
-31 HPKPTYNSKII
+31 PKPTYNSKII
-42 IDTGIDAEEKP
+42 IDTGEDPEEKP
-53 NPNSEL
+53 NSK
-59 NNDEKKENAPEE
+59 DEVKKENNEIKKENIEEE

-79 EYDLNKDYN
+79 KEEEEKYDLNKDYN

-109 STDLEFSLLH
+109 STELEFSLLH

-128 VLSKLMQKKEQ
+128 VLSKLLQKKEQ

-152 GNFTESNNNLIEKS
+152 GNFTESNNNLVEKS
-166 SNNLI
+166 SNNI
-171 QKDKEINNAIFNQEN
+171 TQKDKEINNAIFNQEN

-206 RYLKKIYNVTESS
+206 RYLKKIYNITDST

-228 TDIYN
+228 TEIYN

-265 KLFRDLNGAHPLRN
+265 KLFRDLNGEHPLRN
-279 ISTAQELEILMS
+279 INTSQELEILMS

-298 NQNYQSTTEV
+298 NQNYQSTTEI

-314 SIISEENN
+314 SVISEENN

-330 LKTKQKVIILMF
+330 LKTKQKVILLMF

-361 MSNTEDNFVENK
+361 MSNTEENFVDNK

-378 FFDKNNYNYYIFPL
+378 FFDKNSYNYYIFPL

-407 IAKSIKESF
+407 VSKSIKESF
-416 DIKIKNYSELEKML
+416 DIRIKNYSELEKLL
-430 EEEKDQNIT
+430 EEEKDQNIV
-439 KKLKDKLLE
+439 KILKDKLLE

-461 ANLKKEEI
+461 ANMKKEEI

-481 NCSEVEKY
+481 NCSEVEKF

-537 EEEKHQMKIEK
+537 EEEKHQMKVEK
-548 EKLEREKRMEKRNQR
+548 EKLERDKRMEKRNQR
-563 IEKMQREEEYKL
+563 YEKMQREKEYEL
-575 AHPEEAQKLLNK
+575 NHPEEAQKLLNK
-587 KKNREKEKKRN
+587 KKNREKERKKN

-611 DDNEFEEELLE
+611 EDNEFEEELLE
-622 NYDNSDSEKKLKKKR
+622 NYDNSDSEKKTKKKR
-637 ASSSLKNIV
+637 GNGSLKNIV
-646 LSDEDEEIE
+646 LSDDDEDIG
-655 ENMYQPKKKKTKNLE
+655 ENMYQPKKKKAKNINNESTDNLQ
-670 GGPNPVPQD
+670 QD
-679 GESENKSEIIN
+679 SNENKSEIIN
-690 DGCLIYRYNSNQ
+690 DGYLIYRYSSNQ
-702 IELDGEWYVA
+702 IELDGNWYVA
-712 NDETNK
+712 NDPSWK

-733 ILLNIENTDI
+733 IKLNIENTDI
-743 NINMCS
+743 NINICS

-762 KYCLEFLNGDYSG
+762 QNCLEFLNGDYTG

-787 FNINLDVQ
+787 FNINLDIQ

-807 SLGNFN
+807 SLGNFELN
-813 LSGYFNFY
+813 GYFNFF
-821 RNKEIIKEKNNVED
+821 RNKDIIKEKNSVED
-835 QVIKLAEFKINK
+835 QVIKIAEFKINK
-847 NYTKF
+847 NYTLF
-852 DPSVNE
+852 NPTENE
-858 KVIKSYKSV
+858 KVIKSYNHRR
-867 KKNDKI
+867 KKND
-873 DIRLSDGIICAEVIE
+873 VIE
-888 SRSNK
+888 EGEE

>member
-575 AHPEEAQKLLNK
+575 AHPEESQKLLNK

-637 ASSSLKNIV
+637 ASNSLKNIV

-852 DPSVNE
+852 DPSENE
-858 KVIKSYKSV
+858 KVIKSYNHRR
-867 KKNDKI
+867 KKNDVVEE
-873 DIRLSDGIICAEVIE
+873 GEE
-888 SRSNK
+888 

>member
-1 MEGDNKIPF
+1 MEGDNKNSF
-10 TQNIEIKIEKNIN
+10 NQNIEIKIEKNIN
-23 FPENVEIS
+23 FPENVEFEQ
-31 HPKPTYNSKII
+31 PKPTYNSKII
-42 IDTGIDAEEKP
+42 IDTGEDPEEKP
-53 NPNSEL
+53 NSK
-59 NNDEKKENAPEE
+59 DEVKKENNEVNKENIEEE

-79 EYDLNKDYN
+79 KEKEEEEKYDLNKDYN

-109 STDLEFSLLH
+109 STELEFSLLH

-128 VLSKLMQKKEQ
+128 VLSKLLQKKEQ

-152 GNFTESNNNLIEKS
+152 GNFTESNNNLVEKS
-166 SNNLI
+166 SNNI
-171 QKDKEINNAIFNQEN
+171 TQKDKEINNAIFNQEN

-206 RYLKKIYNVTESS
+206 RYLKKIYNITDST
-219 KLLDMIKED
+219 KLLEMIKED
-228 TDIYN
+228 TEVYN

-265 KLFRDLNGAHPLRN
+265 KLFRDLNGEHPLRN
-279 ISTAQELEILMS
+279 INTSQELEILMS

-298 NQNYQSTTEV
+298 NQNYQSTTEI

-314 SIISEENN
+314 SVISEENN

-330 LKTKQKVIILMF
+330 LKTKQKVILLMF

-361 MSNTEDNFVENK
+361 MSNTEENFVDNK

-378 FFDKNNYNYYIFPL
+378 FFDKNSYNYYIFPL

-407 IAKSIKESF
+407 VSKSIKESF
-416 DIKIKNYSELEKML
+416 DIRIKNYSELEKLL
-430 EEEKDQNIT
+430 EEEKDQNIV
-439 KKLKDKLLE
+439 KILKDKLLE

-461 ANLKKEEI
+461 ANMKKEEI

-537 EEEKHQMKIEK
+537 EEEKHQMKVEK

-563 IEKMQREEEYKL
+563 YEKMQREKEYEL
-575 AHPEEAQKLLNK
+575 NHPEEAQKLLNK
-587 KKNREKEKKRN
+587 KKNREKERKKN

-611 DDNEFEEELLE
+611 EDNEFEEELLE
-622 NYDNSDSEKKLKKKR
+622 NYDNSDSEKKKKKKR
-637 ASSSLKNIV
+637 GNGSLKNIV
-646 LSDEDEEIE
+646 LSDDDEDIG
-655 ENMYQPKKKKTKNLE
+655 ENMYQPKKKKAKNINNESTDNLQ
-670 GGPNPVPQD
+670 QD
-679 GESENKSEIIN
+679 SNENKSEIIN
-690 DGCLIYRYNSNQ
+690 DGYLIYRYSSNQ
-702 IELDGEWYVA
+702 IELDGNWYVA
-712 NDETNK
+712 NDPSWK

-733 ILLNIENTDI
+733 IKLNIENTDI

-762 KYCLEFLNGDYSG
+762 QNCLEFLNGDYTG

-787 FNINLDVQ
+787 FNINLDIQ

-807 SLGNFN
+807 SLGNFELN
-813 LSGYFNFY
+813 GYFNFF
-821 RNKEIIKEKNNVED
+821 RNKDIIKEKNSVED
-835 QVIKLAEFKINK
+835 QVIKIAEFKINK
-847 NYTKF
+847 NYTLF
-852 DPSVNE
+852 NPTENE
-858 KVIKSYKSV
+858 KVIKSYNHRR
-867 KKNDKI
+867 KKNDI
-873 DIRLSDGIICAEVIE
+873 LEEEV
-888 SRSNK
+888 

>member
-1 MEGDNKIPF
+1 MEGDNKNSF
-10 TQNIEIKIEKNIN
+10 NQNIEIKIEKNIN
-23 FPENVEIS
+23 FPENVKFEK
-31 HPKPTYNSKII
+31 PKPTYNSKII
-42 IDTGIDAEEKP
+42 IDTGEDPEEKP
-53 NPNSEL
+53 NSK
-59 NNDEKKENAPEE
+59 DEVKKENNEVNKE
-71 KKEEEKEE
+71 NIKEVKKEEEKEE
-79 EYDLNKDYN
+79 KEEEEKYDLNKDYN

-109 STDLEFSLLH
+109 STELEFSLLH

-128 VLSKLMQKKEQ
+128 VLSKLLQKKEQ

-152 GNFTESNNNLIEKS
+152 GNFTESNNNLVEKS
-166 SNNLI
+166 SNNI
-171 QKDKEINNAIFNQEN
+171 TQKDKEINNAIFNQEN

-206 RYLKKIYNVTESS
+206 RYLKKIYNITDST

-228 TDIYN
+228 TEVYN

-265 KLFRDLNGAHPLRN
+265 KLFRDLNGEHPLRN
-279 ISTAQELEILMS
+279 INTSQELEILMS

-298 NQNYQSTTEV
+298 NQNYQSTTEI

-314 SIISEENN
+314 SVISEENN

-330 LKTKQKVIILMF
+330 LKTKQKVILLMF

-361 MSNTEDNFVENK
+361 MSNTEENFVDNK

-378 FFDKNNYNYYIFPL
+378 FFDKNSYNYYIFPL

-407 IAKSIKESF
+407 VSKSIKESF
-416 DIKIKNYSELEKML
+416 DIRIKNYSELEKLL
-430 EEEKDQNIT
+430 EEEKDQNIV
-439 KKLKDKLLE
+439 KILKDKLLE

-461 ANLKKEEI
+461 ANMKKEEI

-537 EEEKHQMKIEK
+537 EEEKHQMKVEK
-548 EKLEREKRMEKRNQR
+548 EKLERDKRMEKRNQR
-563 IEKMQREEEYKL
+563 YEKMQREKEYEL
-575 AHPEEAQKLLNK
+575 NHPEEAQKLLNK
-587 KKNREKEKKRN
+587 KKNREKERKKN

-611 DDNEFEEELLE
+611 EDNEFEEELLE
-622 NYDNSDSEKKLKKKR
+622 NYDNSDSEKKTKKKE
-637 ASSSLKNIV
+637 AMV
-646 LSDEDEEIE
+646 
-655 ENMYQPKKKKTKNLE
+655 
-670 GGPNPVPQD
+670 V
-679 GESENKSEIIN
+679 
-690 DGCLIYRYNSNQ
+690 
-702 IELDGEWYVA
+702 
-712 NDETNK
+712 
-718 ERISYLFSGSQKTKE
+718 
-733 ILLNIENTDI
+733 
-743 NINMCS
+743 
-749 ANLVECIQLDILF
+749 
-762 KYCLEFLNGDYSG
+762 
-775 YFIYYSKTIEER
+775 
-787 FNINLDVQ
+787 
-795 DSLVKISGTGNN
+795 
-807 SLGNFN
+807 
-813 LSGYFNFY
+813 
-821 RNKEIIKEKNNVED
+821 
-835 QVIKLAEFKINK
+835 
-847 NYTKF
+847 
-852 DPSVNE
+852 
-858 KVIKSYKSV
+858 
-867 KKNDKI
+867 
-873 DIRLSDGIICAEVIE
+873 
-888 SRSNK
+888 

>member
-1 MEGDNKIPF
+1 MEGDNKNSF
-10 TQNIEIKIEKNIN
+10 NQNIEIKIEKNIN
-23 FPENVEIS
+23 FLENVEFEK
-31 HPKPTYNSKII
+31 PKPTYNSKII
-42 IDTGIDAEEKP
+42 IDTGEDPEEKP
-53 NPNSEL
+53 NSK
-59 NNDEKKENAPEE
+59 DEVKKENNEVNKE
-71 KKEEEKEE
+71 NIKEVKKEEEKEE
-79 EYDLNKDYN
+79 KEEEEKYDLNKDYN

-109 STDLEFSLLH
+109 STELEFSLLH

-128 VLSKLMQKKEQ
+128 VLSKLLQKKEQ

-152 GNFTESNNNLIEKS
+152 GNFTESNNNLVEKS
-166 SNNLI
+166 SNNI
-171 QKDKEINNAIFNQEN
+171 TQKDKEINNAIFNQEN

-206 RYLKKIYNVTESS
+206 RYLKKIYNITDST

-228 TDIYN
+228 TEVYN

-265 KLFRDLNGAHPLRN
+265 KLFRDLNGEHPLRN
-279 ISTAQELEILMS
+279 INTSQELEILMS

-298 NQNYQSTTEV
+298 NQNYQSTTEI

-314 SIISEENN
+314 SVISEENN

-330 LKTKQKVIILMF
+330 LKTKQKVILLMF

-361 MSNTEDNFVENK
+361 MSNTEENFVDNK

-378 FFDKNNYNYYIFPL
+378 FFDKNSYNYYIFPL

-407 IAKSIKESF
+407 VSKSIKESF
-416 DIKIKNYSELEKML
+416 DIRIKNYSELEKLL
-430 EEEKDQNIT
+430 EEEKDQNIV
-439 KKLKDKLLE
+439 KILKDKLLE

-461 ANLKKEEI
+461 ANMKKEEI

-537 EEEKHQMKIEK
+537 EEEKHQMKVEK
-548 EKLEREKRMEKRNQR
+548 EKLERDKRMEKRNQR
-563 IEKMQREEEYKL
+563 YEKMQREKEYEL
-575 AHPEEAQKLLNK
+575 NHPEEAQKLLNK
-587 KKNREKEKKRN
+587 KKNREKERKKN

-611 DDNEFEEELLE
+611 EDNEFEEELLE
-622 NYDNSDSEKKLKKKR
+622 NYDNSDSEKKTKKKR
-637 ASSSLKNIV
+637 GNGSLKNIV
-646 LSDEDEEIE
+646 LSDDDEDIG
-655 ENMYQPKKKKTKNLE
+655 ENMYQPKKKKAKNINNESTDNLQ
-670 GGPNPVPQD
+670 QD
-679 GESENKSEIIN
+679 SNENKSEIIN
-690 DGCLIYRYNSNQ
+690 DGYLIYRYSSNQ
-702 IELDGEWYVA
+702 IELDGNWYVA
-712 NDETNK
+712 NDPSWK

-733 ILLNIENTDI
+733 IKLNIENTDI

-762 KYCLEFLNGDYSG
+762 QNCLEFLNGDYTG

-787 FNINLDVQ
+787 FNINLDIQ

-807 SLGNFN
+807 SLGNFELN
-813 LSGYFNFY
+813 GYFNFF
-821 RNKEIIKEKNNVED
+821 RNKDIIKEKNSVED
-835 QVIKLAEFKINK
+835 QVIKIAEFKINK
-847 NYTKF
+847 NYTLF
-852 DPSVNE
+852 NPTENE
-858 KVIKSYKSV
+858 KVIKSYNHRR
-867 KKNDKI
+867 KKND
-873 DIRLSDGIICAEVIE
+873 VIE
-888 SRSNK
+888 EGEE

>member
-1 MEGDNKIPF
+1 MEGDNKNSF
-10 TQNIEIKIEKNIN
+10 NQNIEIKIEKNIN
-23 FPENVEIS
+23 FPENVEFEQ
-31 HPKPTYNSKII
+31 PKPTYNSKII
-42 IDTGIDAEEKP
+42 IDTGEDPEEKP
-53 NPNSEL
+53 NSK
-59 NNDEKKENAPEE
+59 DEVKKENNEVNKENIKEE

-79 EYDLNKDYN
+79 KEEEEKYDLNKDYN

-109 STDLEFSLLH
+109 STELEFSLLH

-128 VLSKLMQKKEQ
+128 VLSKLLQKKEQ

-152 GNFTESNNNLIEKS
+152 GNFTESNNNLVEKS
-166 SNNLI
+166 SNNI
-171 QKDKEINNAIFNQEN
+171 TQKDKEINNAIFNQEN

-206 RYLKKIYNVTESS
+206 RYLKKIYNITDST

-228 TDIYN
+228 TEVYN

-265 KLFRDLNGAHPLRN
+265 KLFRDLNGEHPLRN
-279 ISTAQELEILMS
+279 INTSQELEILMS

-298 NQNYQSTTEV
+298 NQNYQSTTEI

-314 SIISEENN
+314 SVISEENN

-330 LKTKQKVIILMF
+330 LKTKQKVILLMF

-361 MSNTEDNFVENK
+361 MSNTEENFVDNK

-378 FFDKNNYNYYIFPL
+378 FFDKNSYNYYIFPL

-407 IAKSIKESF
+407 VSKSIKESF
-416 DIKIKNYSELEKML
+416 DIRIKNYSELEKLL
-430 EEEKDQNIT
+430 EEEKDQNIV
-439 KKLKDKLLE
+439 KILKDKLLE

-461 ANLKKEEI
+461 ANMKKEEI

-537 EEEKHQMKIEK
+537 EEEKHQMKVEK

-563 IEKMQREEEYKL
+563 YEKMQREKEYEL
-575 AHPEEAQKLLNK
+575 NHPEEAQKLLNK
-587 KKNREKEKKRN
+587 KKNREKERKKN

-611 DDNEFEEELLE
+611 EDNEFEEELLE
-622 NYDNSDSEKKLKKKR
+622 NYDNSDSEKKTKKKR
-637 ASSSLKNIV
+637 GNGSLKNIV
-646 LSDEDEEIE
+646 LSDDDEDIG
-655 ENMYQPKKKKTKNLE
+655 ENMYQPKKKKAKNINNESTDNLQ
-670 GGPNPVPQD
+670 QD
-679 GESENKSEIIN
+679 SNENKSEIIN
-690 DGCLIYRYNSNQ
+690 DGYLIYRYSSNQ
-702 IELDGEWYVA
+702 IELDGNWYVA
-712 NDETNK
+712 NDPSWK

-733 ILLNIENTDI
+733 IKLNIENTDI
-743 NINMCS
+743 NVNICS

-762 KYCLEFLNGDYSG
+762 QNCLEFLNGDYTG

-787 FNINLDVQ
+787 FNINLDIQ

-807 SLGNFN
+807 SLGNFELN
-813 LSGYFNFY
+813 GYFNFF
-821 RNKEIIKEKNNVED
+821 RNKDIIKEKNSVED
-835 QVIKLAEFKINK
+835 QVIKIAEFKINK
-847 NYTKF
+847 NYTLF
-852 DPSVNE
+852 NPTENE
-858 KVIKSYKSV
+858 KVIKSYNHRR
-867 KKNDKI
+867 KKND
-873 DIRLSDGIICAEVIE
+873 VIE
-888 SRSNK
+888 EGEE